1 MEDALVRT
9 NRDAMRS
16 HCLDESLLNNV
27 DAFAGLSLAQRRE
40 VLDQAADH
48 FFETG
53 TRIFEEDTAAERFY
67 LLLDGYVRVVRHT
80 ESGDQVIVLHIPSG
94 ELIGIAPAFRLAT
107 YPATAIAV
115 NDCVSLSWPVEYWN
129 VLVENYPGFASEAM
143 KSIGIRFREFN
154 DRIVELATLQVEQ
167 RIAHMVLRLVNQAG
181 RKTDEGIEIGL
192 PITRQDLSEMTGSTL
207 HTVSRLLSAWERRGW
222 IKSGRGR
229 IIVTQPHQLVL
240 LSEGR
245 QNPSTA

>member
-27 DAFAGLSLAQRRE
+27 DAFAGLTLVQRRE

-48 FFETG
+48 FFEKG
-53 TRIFEEDTAAERFY
+53 ARIFQEDTAADRFY

-80 ESGDQVIVLHIPSG
+80 EAGDQVIVLHIPSG
-94 ELIGIAPAFRLAT
+94 ELIGIAPAFQLET

-115 NDCVSLSWPVEYWN
+115 NDCVSLSWPAGYWN
-129 VLVENYPGFASEAM
+129 VLVEHYPGFAAAAM
-143 KSIGIRFREFN
+143 KSIGVRFREFN

-181 RKTDEGIEIGL
+181 RKTTDGIEIDL

-207 HTVSRLLSAWERRGW
+207 HTVSRLLSAWEKKGW
-222 IKSGRGR
+222 VKSSRGR
-229 IIVTQPHQLVL
+229 IVVMQPHQLVL

-245 QNPSTA
+245 QHPSTA